1 MHLDSGIC
9 YTCIHIGVRPMTT
22 AVRLPETLEKR
33 LNHLAKET
41 HRSKSFY
48 IKRAVEDFLEERE
61 DYLLALAIKERI
73 DSGKEKTYSLE
84 EVEKMAGLKN
94 G

>member
-1 MHLDSGIC
+1 
-9 YTCIHIGVRPMTT
+9 MTT

-73 DSGKEKTYSLE
+73 DLGKESTYSLE